1 VPRVGATAAAAG
13 LPTLG
18 APATAAAPPGTRPL
32 YWPPAMPTPAPAI
45 EKRPIEPPDGEP
57 ALARFLLDQLWE
69 AGVDTVFGIPGDF
82 ILRLCQVIEE
92 DPRIALRTLSH
103 EPGVGFAACGAARGG
118 RNLAVACAT
127 YGAGALNMVNPIAAA
142 WAEKTPVLVLTGG
155 PSADERSSGLL
166 VHHQVKT
173 FESQCRIYREV
184 TAYQAVLDDPETAAD
199 EIRYAI
205 DVCRLFSLPVY
216 LEVPRDMVD
225 RPIAVGRPRQ
235 LRVPTSPGAVAE
247 AAEEAL
253 ARLAAAHR
261 PVLVVGVEVHRF
273 RLERRVVEL
282 AERLGLPVVS
292 TFMGRGTFPDDHP
305 LFAGVYLGPASP
317 PGVRELVEESDGLL
331 FLGAL
336 LSDTNMGVHLKAID
350 PRRVTRAVS
359 RAVHMGHARY
369 DDVPLADFVDEL
381 LERRGG
387 GPLFAGSPGF
397 ARRRFELAGDEPA
410 EGPIRVASLV
420 AEINRSFAAAG
431 EMPVVADTGDCLFA
445 THQIDTQEVVAS
457 AYYATMGFG
466 MPAALGFEAA
476 SGRRPLV
483 LVGDGAFQMTGG
495 ELLHAGRWGL
505 APIVVV
511 MNNASWEM
519 LQSFLPSDYN
529 DLPDGRYAE
538 VGRLWGA
545 RSWRTPTAAD
555 FRAGLAEARA
565 ADGPCL
571 IEVPLAKGDISQTLH
586 TFTRSVGNTPPPPP
600 NRPRSAARGVARSS
614 G

>member
-1 VPRVGATAAAAG
+1 MPTTA
-13 LPTLG
+13 PTTTTTTSKRTIDP
-18 APATAAAPPGTRPL
+18 PAT
-32 YWPPAMPTPAPAI
+32 
-45 EKRPIEPPDGEP
+45 EP
-57 ALARFLLDQLWE
+57 ALAAFLLDQLWE
-69 AGVDTVFGIPGDF
+69 AGVDTIFGIPGDF
-82 ILRLCQVIEE
+82 ILRLCQVIEQ
-92 DPRIALRTLSH
+92 DPRIAFRTLSH

-118 RNLAVACAT
+118 RRLAVACAT

-155 PSADERSSGLL
+155 PSADERASGLL
-166 VHHQVKT
+166 VHHQVKS
-173 FESQCRIYREV
+173 FDSQCRIYREV

-205 DVCRLFSLPVY
+205 DVCRLYSLPVY

-235 LRVPTSPGAVAE
+235 LTVPTAPGAVAE

-253 ARLAAAHR
+253 ARLAAARR

-273 RLERRVVEL
+273 RLERQVVEL
-282 AERLGLPVVS
+282 AERLGVPVVS

-317 PGVRELVEESDGLL
+317 PGVRELVEESDGLV

-369 DDVPLADFVDEL
+369 DDVPLADFVAAFLAGHDGAPL
-381 LERRGG
+381 L
-387 GPLFAGSPGF
+387 AAAPGF
-397 ARRRFELAGDEPA
+397 DRRRFDVAGAEPA
-410 EGPIRVASLV
+410 AGPIRVAALV
-420 AEINRSFAAAG
+420 AEINRSFAEEG
-431 EMPVVADTGDCLFA
+431 EMPLVADTGDCLFA
-445 THQIDTQEVVAS
+445 SHQIDTQEVVAS
-457 AYYATMGFG
+457 AYYATMGFA

-476 SGRRPLV
+476 TARRPLV
-483 LVGDGAFQMTGG
+483 LVGDGAFLMTGG
-495 ELLHAGRWGL
+495 ELLHARRWGL
-505 APIVVV
+505 APLVVV

-519 LQSFLPSDYN
+519 LQAFLPSDYN

-538 VGRLWGA
+538 TARLWGA
-545 RSWRTPTAAD
+545 RSWRTATAAD
-555 FRAGLAEARA
+555 FRAALAEARA
-565 ADGPCL
+565 AEGPCL
-571 IEVPLAKGDISQTLH
+571 IEVPLARGDVSQTLH
-586 TFTRSVGNTPPPPP
+586 TFTRSVGNTPPPPEP
-600 NRPRSAARGVARSS
+600 GSAPAT
-614 G
+614 

>member
-1 VPRVGATAAAAG
+1 MTTTTPTPTAEKRP
-13 LPTLG
+13 L
-18 APATAAAPPGTRPL
+18 APPGRD
-32 YWPPAMPTPAPAI
+32 AP
-45 EKRPIEPPDGEP
+45 
-57 ALARFLLDQLWE
+57 LARFLLDQLWE

-82 ILRLCQVIEE
+82 ILRLCQVIDE
-92 DPRIALRTLSH
+92 DPRIAFRTLSH

-155 PSADERSSGLL
+155 PSADERASGLL

-173 FESQCRIYREV
+173 FESQCRIFREV
-184 TAYQAVLDDPETAAD
+184 TAFQAVLDDPETAAD
-199 EIRYAI
+199 QIRYAI

-216 LEVPRDMVD
+216 LEVPRDLVD
-225 RPIAVGRPRQ
+225 RPIQVGRPRQ
-235 LRVPTSPGAVAE
+235 LTVPTAPAAVAE

-253 ARLAAAHR
+253 VRLAAARR

-273 RLERRVVEL
+273 GLERPVAEL
-282 AERLGLPVVS
+282 AERLGVPVVS

-317 PGVRELVEESDGLL
+317 PGVRELVEGSDGLL

-359 RAVHMGHARY
+359 RAVHMGHARF
-369 DDVPLADFVDEL
+369 DDVPLADFVAAL
-381 LERRGG
+381 LAGHGG
-387 GPLFAGSPGF
+387 GRLAAAEPGF
-397 ARRRFELAGDEPA
+397 SRRRFAVAADAPSA
-410 EGPIRVASLV
+410 GPIRVAALV
-420 AEINRSFAAAG
+420 AEINRSFAEAG

-445 THQIDTQEVVAS
+445 THEIDTQEVVAS

-466 MPAALGFEAA
+466 VPAALGYAA
-476 SGRRPLV
+476 ATGRRPLV

-495 ELLHAGRWGL
+495 ELIHAGRFGL

-519 LQSFLPSDYN
+519 LQSFLPSGYN

-538 VGRLWGA
+538 VARLWGA
-545 RSWRTPTAAD
+545 RAWRAATAAD
-555 FRAGLAEARA
+555 FRTALAEARA

-571 IEVPLAKGDISQTLH
+571 IEVQLAKGDISQTLH
-586 TFTRSVGNTPPPPP
+586 TYTRSVGNTPRPPRRSVDR
-600 NRPRSAARGVARSS
+600 NTAFPRRGDR
-614 G
+614 